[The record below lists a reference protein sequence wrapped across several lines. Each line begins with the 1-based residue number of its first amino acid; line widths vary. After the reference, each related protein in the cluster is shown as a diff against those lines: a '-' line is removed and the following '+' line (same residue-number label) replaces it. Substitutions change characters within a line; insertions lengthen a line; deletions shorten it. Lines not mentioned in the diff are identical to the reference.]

1 MDGILE
7 FEVEKILDI
16 RLVRDRTQY
25 LVKWK
30 DYEDYN
36 NTWMDV
42 SELQNAQETFQDF
55 LSS

>member
-7 FEVEKILDI
+7 FEVEKILDT
-16 RLVRDRTQY
+16 RLIKDRIQY
-25 LVKWK
+25 LEKWK

-42 SELQNAQETFQDF
+42 SDLQNA
-55 LSS
+55 